1 MQIPL
6 WKTTNLLPL
15 IFSSMIYQKQNVPF
29 WNTLIGRFPKG
40 TFRKIFERWGTNSWQ
55 PVQCRTFRSGVS
67 DTNPTKTSLSVAP
80 VTCIFE
86 SYRHFCIKSHFL
98 HFNRR
103 DIRKLVVDFYS
114 TKHWLT
120 RNCFS
125 ASHCFNCTMCK
136 IIRHQTSY
144 LLLHSTLYIILAK
157 TPPETKKRNI

>member
-15 IFSSMIYQKQNVPF
+15 ILSSMIYQKQNVPF
-29 WNTLIGRFPKG
+29 GNMLIGVFPKG

-80 VTCIFE
+80 VTSIFQ
-86 SYRHFCIKSHFL
+86 SFRHFGIKSHLL
-98 HFNRR
+98 HFNHGN
-103 DIRKLVVDFYS
+103 IRKLVVDFYS

-120 RNCFS
+120 RIGFS
-125 ASHCFNCTMCK
+125 ATYCFNCTMCK
-136 IIRHQTSY
+136 IIRHQTSC
-144 LLLHSTLYIILAK
+144 LLLHSTH
-157 TPPETKKRNI
+157 TRDQRNI